1 MLRGDR
7 RALARLL
14 SLLDLNTQTMASIS
28 KAVLPHLG
36 NSYCVGITGP
46 PGAGKSTIVDCLI
59 KLIRK
64 DGLKIG
70 VLAIDPTSPFTG
82 GAILGDRIRMRNH
95 YLDQNIFIRSLGT
108 RGVHG
113 GLSRIIGTAINLMS
127 SFGFE
132 IIIVETVG
140 VGQTELDIINVADTS
155 VIVLVPES
163 GDSIQTMKSGVI
175 EIADIFVVNKSDRD
189 EATRLVNSL
198 ETTLN
203 LIETKTSRIPEVL
216 MTQAHRDKGII
227 SLYSAILE
235 HRKFMESDCNLEEHR
250 HLRRKN
256 EFSRILKEFLGNE
269 IDQIIY
275 KNENLKNVVKKVE
288 RNELDPYTAAIH
300 IINNQISLEISGS
313 L

>member
-14 SLLDLNTQTMASIS
+14 SLLDLNNQTMASIS

-64 DGLKIG
+64 DEMKIG

-163 GDSIQTMKSGVI
+163 GDSIQTMKSGII
-175 EIADIFVVNKSDRD
+175 EIADIFVVNKSDRNG
-189 EATRLVNSL
+189 ATRLVNSL

-203 LIETKTSRIPEVL
+203 LIESNTSRIPEIL
-216 MTQAHRDKGII
+216 MTQAHKDQGII

-235 HRKFMESDCNLEEHR
+235 HRKFMESDCNLEKHR

-256 EFSRILKEFLGNE
+256 ELSRILKEFMGNE

-275 KNENLKNVVKKVE
+275 KNENLKDVVKKVE

-300 IINNQISLEISGS
+300 IINNQISLEMSS
-313 L
+313 AN